1 MKQITFNG
9 ITTTIHQN
17 ADGLYSL
24 TGISQAW
31 VQSGGT
37 GGQLEHWKRT
47 SDVVTMIETCEIR
60 IISSRGRNRETW
72 GCNRAVVLFASY
84 CSTAFQLAVVDAF
97 TALTK
102 GNVLEAAA
110 IAEAITVSPELIEKH
125 DATRKAVNTILQ
137 EKGVT
142 MSGHA
147 FGNFYRLACK
157 AATGYTPSML
167 TGKNGSAKDYLKNV
181 DHAPGMA
188 ALIAAMESIIMGLRV
203 GLDYHKIAAMLNV
216 ETTKNVDYF
225 G

>member
-125 DATRKAVNTILQ
+125 DATRKAVNT
-137 EKGVT
+137 
-142 MSGHA
+142 
-147 FGNFYRLACK
+147 NFYRLACK